1 MNEVDLKRFERIYSG
16 RNLKAHIPTRNISRL
31 ISAVRLLRDALMNCG
46 IVCIQNPPGVRKVV
60 DEAFK
65 QLEDM

>member
-1 MNEVDLKRFERIYSG
+1 MNEADLKRFGRIYSG
-16 RNLKAHIPTRNISRL
+16 SSVVEERIACL
-31 ISAVRLLRDALMNCG
+31 IQAIRLLRDALLNCG

-65 QLEDM
+65 QLEDI